1 MNRQNLSAL
10 ALASTCL
17 WLFSCDS
24 QKVTGTM
31 DETNA
36 SAARLLDTAGTP
48 AAGANLLV
56 FHPLDST
63 RTPVAAGVT
72 LSDGSYSLPT
82 VPDGMY
88 QILARSAGRVAVLD
102 SVYTSQGKLLVRTD
116 TLRDPGSIYG
126 IVEMV
131 GDDNP
136 ASVEVSVL
144 GSDIL
149 VANVNSEG
157 SFRLDN
163 LGAGTWTLK
172 FSTSLPG
179 YATTYVPVRSTAS
192 ASVKLD
198 TVVMNYID
206 VPPVSGLKA
215 TYDTISGTVHLTWS
229 IPTGVKGIRD
239 VEVLRVNSADAGNPT
254 LVGTS
259 DSSGYLDTIY
269 PPHSDY
275 NQPPFTPT
283 TWLYNVAIRTE
294 SSTVGKVAYTQA
306 TTIDPKVIVPTFGFS
321 LVVRDSAQFPTD
333 TIGLILNLTGGSNS
347 GLQKVSWLA
356 PGLDSSPRT
365 PAIKGHSVV
374 DTLLLP
380 LRALDTTKLASPI
393 SIAVTDSVGRH
404 FTFQSSAND
413 TLYVIARSLAK
424 QVAPSDSTTHRDTM
438 NPVDTFTIHSDS
450 AGIKDSTVKDT
461 VVSWRQGGK
470 RSPVVAWTRV
480 GLWTERGSLWARLE
494 SIRLRDEEDRLG

>member
-17 WLFSCDS
+17 WLSSCDS

-72 LSDGSYSLPT
+72 LADGSYSLPT

-126 IVEMV
+126 VVEMV

-144 GSDIL
+144 GSDLL
-149 VANVNSEG
+149 VANVAADG
-157 SFRLDN
+157 SYRLDN

-172 FSTSLPG
+172 FSTSLAG
-179 YATTYVPVRSTAS
+179 YANTYVTVRSS
-192 ASVKLD
+192 AAKAVDVD
-198 TVVMNYID
+198 TVAMDYVDI
-206 VPPVSGLKA
+206 PPVSGLRA
-215 TYDTISGTVHLTWS
+215 TYDTITGTVHLTWGV
-229 IPTGVKGIRD
+229 PTGVKGIRD
-239 VEVLRVNSADAGNPT
+239 VEILRVNSVGTGNPA

-259 DSSGYLDTIY
+259 DSTGYLDSIY
-269 PPHSDY
+269 PPPNSDY
-275 NQPPFTPT
+275 NQPPFAPT

-294 SSTVGKVAYTQA
+294 SSIVGKVAYTTV
-306 TTIDPKVIVPTFGFS
+306 TTIDPRVIVPTFGLG
-321 LVVRDSAQFPTD
+321 LVVRDSALLPTD
-333 TIGLILNLTGGSNS
+333 TIGLILNLTGGATS
-347 GLQKVSWLA
+347 GLQTVSWLA
-356 PGLDSSPRT
+356 PGLDNSART
-365 PAIKGHSVV
+365 PKIKGRSAM
-374 DTLLLP
+374 DTLLIP
-380 LRALDTTKLASPI
+380 LGALDTTKLATPI
-393 SIAVTDSVGRH
+393 SIAVTDSVGHH
-404 FTFQSSAND
+404 FTFQSTMND
-413 TLYVIARSLAK
+413 SLYLVAKYAAIHGVPPQAGNTLIPTDTITSH
-424 QVAPSDSTTHRDTM
+424 SDST
-438 NPVDTFTIHSDS
+438 PLV
-450 AGIKDSTVKDT
+450 DSTAKDT
-461 VVSWRQGGK
+461 VVSWRRMMGTH
-470 RSPVVAWTRV
+470 PAVARTRLV
-480 GLWTERGSLWARLE
+480 PWTEKESLWARLE
-494 SIRLRDEEDRLG
+494 AIRLRKEDGLG

>member
-157 SFRLDN
+157 SYRLDN
-163 LGAGTWTLK
+163 LGTGTWTLK
-172 FSTSLPG
+172 FSTSLSG
-179 YATTYVPVRSTAS
+179 YTNTYGTVRTTAS
-192 ASVKLD
+192 TSVKMD
-198 TVVMNYID
+198 TVVMNYIAI
-206 VPPVSGLKA
+206 PPVAGLKA
-215 TYDTISGTVHLTWS
+215 VYDTSTGNVHLTWTV
-229 IPTGVKGIRD
+229 PPWVKGVRD
-239 VEVLRVNSADAGNPT
+239 VEVLRVNSADTASPS
-254 LVGTS
+254 LIGTS
-259 DSSGYLDTIY
+259 DSSGYSDPVY
-269 PPHSDY
+269 PWWPSGPAPY
-275 NQPPFTPT
+275 TPT
-283 TWLYNVAIRTE
+283 TWLYNVRIRTE
-294 SSTVGKVAYTQA
+294 DNSLGKVAYTTV
-306 TTIDPKVIVPTFGFS
+306 TTIDPAVIAPTYS
-321 LVVRDSAQFPTD
+321 LAALVRDSVKLLSDTVGVVLRVTD
-333 TIGLILNLTGGSNS
+333 PKFALLS
-347 GLQKVSWLA
+347 VSWMV
-356 PGLDSSPRT
+356 PGLDSIPKVVVGRGRSL
-365 PAIKGHSVV
+365 V
-374 DTLLLP
+374 DTVLIRLGS
-380 LRALDTTKLASPI
+380 LDSTQLYSAATI
-393 SIAVTDSVGRH
+393 DVVDSVGHH
-404 FTFQSSAND
+404 FEFHSRNPLDSIYWQVPNKVSD
-413 TLYVIARSLAK
+413 TVKTTDSLAT
-424 QVAPSDSTTHRDTM
+424 DSTKTT
-438 NPVDTFTIHSDS
+438 DS
-450 AGIKDSTVKDT
+450 LPTRIDSTGIQDSTVKDT